1 MEIPSKNIVLL
12 LVLAFGSG
20 LLGGFVGEKIFDSNE
35 SNGVSDRIVEDHVY
49 IEDSKIIEAIDKVD
63 PAVVSVISSSDIDP
77 KSLEIANP
85 EDVYGGSGFIVDAA
99 GLILTNKHVVADD
112 DAEYKIVLND
122 GREYLVKILS
132 VDPFDDVA
140 VLKVESSGELNL
152 PIVNFGDSDE
162 IKIGQ
167 RVLAIGNALA
177 VYDNTVTSGII
188 SAVGRDVVAYNDF
201 GGTLQNLSG
210 LIQTDAAINL
220 GNSGGPLINL
230 DGQVIG
236 MNAALAESADNIGF
250 AIPINDLKPVIN
262 SVKKY
267 GEIIR
272 PVLGV
277 NFLMLNKYEIKDF
290 DKNLDHGAILID
302 GDVSGKSAVAPGGAA
317 AKAGLREEDIILS
330 IDDKDVTF
338 ESPLHKIIR
347 NYNPGDEIKLKVWRD
362 GTIIDV
368 DVILGSNKDLK

>member
-1 MEIPSKNIVLL
+1 MENFRNLLYVLL
-12 LVLAFGSG
+12 GGVIAGFF
-20 LLGGFVGEKIFDSNE
+20 GGFVGIKVFDSNE
-35 SNGVSDRIVEDHVY
+35 FNDSPYRVVEEHVY
-49 IEDSKIIEAIDKVD
+49 IEDSKIIEAIGKVD

-77 KSLEIANP
+77 KSLEVANP
-85 EDVYGGSGFIVDAA
+85 ENVYGGTGFIVDAA

-122 GREYLVKILS
+122 GREFLVEILS
-132 VDPFDDVA
+132 VDPFDDIA
-140 VLKVESSGELNL
+140 ILKVKSDESLNL
-152 PIVNFGDSDE
+152 PIVNFGDSDQL
-162 IKIGQ
+162 KIGQ
-167 RVLAIGNALA
+167 RVVAIGNALA
-177 VYDNTVTSGII
+177 VYGNTVTAGIV
-188 SAVGRDVVAYNDF
+188 SAIGRDVVAYNDF

-250 AIPINDLKPVIN
+250 AIPVNDLKPVIN

-267 GEIIR
+267 GEIVR

-277 NFLMLNKYEIKDF
+277 NFLMLDKNQAKNF
-290 DKNLDHGAILID
+290 DANLDHGAILID
-302 GDVSGKSAVAPGGAA
+302 GEVSGRSAVAPGGAA
-317 AKAGLREEDIILS
+317 AKAGLREADIILS
-330 IDDKDVTF
+330 VDSKEVVF
-338 ESPLHKIIR
+338 ENPLQKIIR

-362 GTIIDV
+362 GQIIDV
-368 DVILGSNKDLK
+368 NVVLKSNKDL

>member
-1 MEIPSKNIVLL
+1 MENFRNLLYVLL
-12 LVLAFGSG
+12 GG
-20 LLGGFVGEKIFDSNE
+20 LIAGVFGGFVGIKVFDSNE
-35 SNGVSDRIVEDHVY
+35 FNGSPYRVVEEYVY
-49 IEDSKIIEAIDKVD
+49 IEDSKIIEAIGKVD

-77 KSLEIANP
+77 KSLEVANL
-85 EDVYGGSGFIVDAA
+85 EDIYGGTGFIVDAA
-99 GLILTNKHVVADD
+99 GLILTNRHVVSDD

-122 GREYLVKILS
+122 GWEFLVEILS

-140 VLKVESSGELNL
+140 ILKVKSEEKLNL
-152 PIVNFGDSDE
+152 PVVSFGDSDE
-162 IKIGQ
+162 LKIGQ
-167 RVLAIGNALA
+167 RVVAIGNALA
-177 VYDNTVTSGII
+177 VYGNTVTAGIV
-188 SAVGRDVVAYNDF
+188 SAIGRDVVAYNDF

-250 AIPINDLKPVIN
+250 AIPVNDLKPVIN

-277 NFLMLNKYEIKDF
+277 NFLMLNKNQAKDF
-290 DKNLDHGAILID
+290 DVALDHGAILID
-302 GDVSGKSAVAPGGAA
+302 GEVSGRSAVAPGGAA
-317 AKAGLREEDIILS
+317 AKAGLREADIILS
-330 IDDKDVTF
+330 VDSKEVVF
-338 ESPLHKIIR
+338 ENPLQKIIR
-347 NYNPGDEIKLKVWRD
+347 NYNPGDEIKLKIWRD
-362 GTIIDV
+362 GQIIDV
-368 DVILGSNKDLK
+368 NVILKSNKDL

>member
-1 MEIPSKNIVLL
+1 MENVRNLLFVL
-12 LVLAFGSG
+12 FGG
-20 LLGGFVGEKIFDSNE
+20 LIAGVFGGFVGIKVFDSNE
-35 SNGVSDRIVEDHVY
+35 FNDSPYRIVEEHVY
-49 IEDSKIIEAIDKVD
+49 IEDSKIIEAIGKVD

-77 KSLEIANP
+77 KSLEAANP
-85 EDVYGGSGFIVDAA
+85 EDVYGGTGFIVDAA
-99 GLILTNKHVVADD
+99 GLIFTNKHVVADD

-122 GREYLVKILS
+122 GREFLVEILS

-140 VLKVESSGELNL
+140 VLKIQSDEDLNL
-152 PIVNFGDSDE
+152 PVVNFGDSDQL
-162 IKIGQ
+162 KIGQ
-167 RVLAIGNALA
+167 RVVAIGNALA
-177 VYDNTVTSGII
+177 VYGNTVTAGIV
-188 SAVGRDVVAYNDF
+188 SAIGRDVVAYNDF

-250 AIPINDLKPVIN
+250 AIPVNDLKPVIN

-277 NFLMLNKYEIKDF
+277 NFLMLNKNQAKDF
-290 DKNLDHGAILID
+290 DAALDHGAILID
-302 GDVSGKSAVAPGGAA
+302 GGVSGRSAVAPGGAA
-317 AKAGLREEDIILS
+317 AKAGLREADIILS
-330 IDDKDVTF
+330 VDSKEVVF
-338 ESPLHKIIR
+338 ENPLQKIIR

-362 GTIIDV
+362 GQIIDV
-368 DVILGSNKDLK
+368 NVVLKSNKDL